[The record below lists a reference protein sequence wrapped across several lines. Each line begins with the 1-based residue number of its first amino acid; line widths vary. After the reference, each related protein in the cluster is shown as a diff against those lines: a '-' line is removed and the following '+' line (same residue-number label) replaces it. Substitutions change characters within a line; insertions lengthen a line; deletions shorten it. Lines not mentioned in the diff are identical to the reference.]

1 MISGIALTIPL
12 LLTAPALLSGPPP
25 ETAGAPSNPPPGAAA
40 LIATLARPAPASTA
54 YTEVHFARLL
64 KEPLVL
70 HGELDYGG
78 ADKLGKRVDTPYKE
92 TTTIADGKATIAR
105 EGRGSKTF
113 GLDRA
118 PELQGL
124 LASFSAMLSGDAD
137 TMNRYYVIEQ
147 KGDTKSWRLTLQPR
161 SPDLAKHLKTI
172 VVDGAAQEPR
182 CFTMTQ
188 GNGDASVML
197 LGDLATT
204 PLSKPITRPALDDVC
219 HAAAQ

>member
-1 MISGIALTIPL
+1 M
-12 LLTAPALLSGPPP
+12 LLSGPPL
-25 ETAGAPSNPPPGAAA
+25 EASGTSSNLPSDAAA

-70 HGELDYGG
+70 HGQLDYGG
-78 ADKLGKRVDTPYKE
+78 AEKLGKRVDAPYKE

-105 EGRGSKTF
+105 EGRGTKTF

-124 LASFSAMLSGDAD
+124 LASFSAMLSGDAE
-137 TMNRYYVIEQ
+137 TMNRYYVVEQ
-147 KGDTKSWRLTLQPR
+147 KDDAKNWTLTLHPR
-161 SPDLAKHLKTI
+161 SLDLAKHLKTI
-172 VVDGAAQEPR
+172 VIDGSAKEPR

-188 GNGDASVML
+188 GNGDVSIML
-197 LGDLATT
+197 LGDLANT
-204 PLSKPITRPALDDVC
+204 PLTKPITRPALDNVC